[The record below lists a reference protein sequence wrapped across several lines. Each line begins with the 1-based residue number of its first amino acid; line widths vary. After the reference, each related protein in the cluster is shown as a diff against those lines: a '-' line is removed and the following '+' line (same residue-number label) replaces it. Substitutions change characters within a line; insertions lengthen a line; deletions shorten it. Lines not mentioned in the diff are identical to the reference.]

1 MEGTR
6 VKFWQSVSWAEPEQ
20 LTEIAKFAE
29 EVGFEGVV
37 NSEHLFLTRTT
48 QSPYPYSAD
57 GKMNHALDYAY
68 PDVWSSFAAMAAVTT
83 RLRFTST
90 VYLLP
95 LRNPIEVAKQAGT
108 CALISNNRVTV
119 GFGVGWQREEFD
131 AMGVDFHTR
140 GKRSDEMIEVMR
152 KLWAGGVVTHHGE
165 FFHFDEIEMRPVP
178 TEPVPFYCG
187 GRSAGALRRAAR
199 LCDGF
204 VGPPHDSIEE
214 VAHTLAALE
223 RLRRQAGR
231 NHLPFEIWSSVL
243 SSGPKDVDYYKRLED
258 LGVTAASSGPFDR
271 GGADRGRTPGLG
283 RRSTLDQKKRI
294 MEDFASS
301 IMAKM
306 D

>member
-1 MEGTR
+1 
-6 VKFWQSVSWAEPEQ
+6 VKFWQSISWAEAEQ

-29 EVGFEGVV
+29 EVGFAGVI

-83 RLRFTST
+83 TLRFTST

-119 GFGVGWQREEFD
+119 GFGVGWQKEEFD

-140 GKRSDEMIEVMR
+140 GRRTDEMIDVMR
-152 KLWAGGVVTHHGE
+152 KLWAGEVVTHHGE
-165 FFHFDEIEMRPVP
+165 FFHFDQIEMRPVP

-187 GRSAGALRRAAR
+187 GKSPAAIRRAAT
-199 LCDGF
+199 LCEGF
-204 VGPPHDSIEE
+204 VGAPHDSFEE
-214 VAHTLAALE
+214 VEHTLTELR
-223 RLRRQAGR
+223 RLREQAGR
-231 NHLPFEIWSSVL
+231 DHLPFEVWCGVL
-243 SSGPKDVDYYKRLED
+243 DSKPKDVDYFKRLED
-258 LGVTAASSGPFDR
+258 LGVTSAGSGPFNLGGIDR
-271 GGADRGRTPGLG
+271 NRSSSLG
-283 RRSTLDQKKRI
+283 RRSTIDEKKRV
-294 MEDFASS
+294 MEEFANA
-301 IMAKM
+301 IIARMT
-306 D
+306 

>member
-1 MEGTR
+1 
-6 VKFWQSVSWAEPEQ
+6 VKFWQSISWVEPEQ
-20 LTEIAKFAE
+20 LTAIAIFAE
-29 EVGFEGVV
+29 ELGFAGVV
-37 NSEHLFLTRTT
+37 NSEHLFLTRRT
-48 QSPYPYSAD
+48 QSPYPYTAD

-83 RLRFTST
+83 KLRFTST

-119 GFGVGWQREEFD
+119 GFGVGWQKEEFD
-131 AMGVDFHTR
+131 AMGVDFHSR
-140 GKRSDEMIEVMR
+140 GKRTDEMIEVMR
-152 KLWAGGVVTHHGE
+152 KLWAGGMVTHHGE
-165 FFHFDEIEMRPVP
+165 FFHYDEIEMRPVP

-187 GRSAGALRRAAR
+187 GKSAAALRRAAR

-204 VGPPHDSIEE
+204 VGPPHDSWEE
-214 VAHTLAALE
+214 VAHTLAELE
-223 RLRRQAGR
+223 RLRREAGR

-243 SSGPKDVDYYKRLED
+243 SSAPRDADYYKRLED

-271 GGADRGRTPGLG
+271 GGIDRGRTPGLG
-283 RRSTLDQKKRI
+283 QRSAMDQKKRI
-294 MEDFASS
+294 MEQFATTV
-301 IMAKM
+301 MAKM

>member
-1 MEGTR
+1 M
-6 VKFWQSVSWAEPEQ
+6 KFWQNISWAEAEQ
-20 LTEIAKFAE
+20 LPEIARFAE
-29 EVGFEGVV
+29 EAGFAGVI
-37 NSEHLFLTRTT
+37 NSEHLFLTRSTK
-48 QSPYPYSAD
+48 SPYPYTAD

-119 GFGVGWQREEFD
+119 GFGVGWQKEEFD

-140 GKRSDEMIEVMR
+140 GRRTDEMIAVMR

-178 TEPVPFYCG
+178 TEPIPFYCG
-187 GRSAGALRRAAR
+187 GKSPAAIRRAAT

-204 VGPPHDSIEE
+204 VAAPHASFDEAE
-214 VAHTLAALE
+214 HTLSELR

-231 NHLPFEIWSSVL
+231 DHLPFEIWCGVL
-243 SSGPKDVDYYKRLED
+243 DSKPKTTDYFKRLED
-258 LGVTAASSGPFDR
+258 LGVTSASSGPFDR
-271 GGADRGRTPGLG
+271 GGTDRNRSGGLG
-283 RRSTLDQKKRI
+283 RRSTIDEKKRL
-294 MEDFASS
+294 MEEFATT
-301 IMAKM
+301 IIAKM
-306 D
+306 G